1 MQEEVI
7 NGLIRLKQ
15 CVFTSASGLCD
26 SFLLQF
32 LGNSENFWLIPE
44 NMSVL
49 FGLGFPPVFLGI
61 LLLLRWLKACYLG
74 KDCKVALYAMKWNI
88 C

>member
-32 LGNSENFWLIPE
+32 LGNSENFGLIPE

-49 FGLGFPPVFLGI
+49 FGLGFPPVFLGMFTVTQMAESM
-61 LLLLRWLKACYLG
+61 LFG
-74 KDCKVALYAMKWNI
+74 
-88 C
+88 